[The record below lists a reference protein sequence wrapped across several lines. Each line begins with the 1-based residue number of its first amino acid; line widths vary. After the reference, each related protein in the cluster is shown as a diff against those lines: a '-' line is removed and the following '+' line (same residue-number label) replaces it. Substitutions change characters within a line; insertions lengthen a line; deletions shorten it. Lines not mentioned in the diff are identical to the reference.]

1 MTRHRLA
8 AIAAAA
14 ALGLSVAAPVAPAA
28 AQWTVFDPTNY
39 AQNLL
44 SATRALEQIN
54 NQIQQLQRQATMIQ
68 NQATDLARLDYSS
81 LAQLNQ
87 SMARIDTLMRQ
98 AEGIRI
104 NIAATE
110 RALRDQFPAELGPGA
125 TPDDLSRRARE
136 NWTAAMQ
143 GYRHSLRVQAQVAE
157 NVQSDSALL
166 AELVA
171 QSDGAAG
178 NLQAQQAANQLAA
191 LAARQQ
197 LQLQSLMAAQ
207 FRAEAIEQA
216 RQAQELEAA
225 RIETQR
231 FIGSPRAYTPR

>member
-1 MTRHRLA
+1 MTRNLLA
-8 AIAAAA
+8 AMAAAA
-14 ALGLSVAAPVAPAA
+14 ALGASVAIPAAPAA

-54 NQIQQLQRQATMIQ
+54 NQIRALQNQADMIR

-81 LAQLNQ
+81 LARLNQ

-104 NIAATE
+104 EIAATE
-110 RALRDQFPAELGPGA
+110 RALRDQFPAELGAGA
-125 TPDDLSRRARE
+125 TPDDLTRRARE

-143 GYRHSLRVQAQVAE
+143 GYRHTLRVQAQVAE

-171 QSDGAAG
+171 RSDGATG
-178 NLQAQQAANQLAA
+178 NLQAQQAANQLSA
-191 LAARQQ
+191 LATRQQ